1 MIYKEML
8 LIHFLFLETL
18 VEDFCSVEPVTHPT
32 EIPEVRPPPKL
43 DEEKIRR
50 IYRNT
55 QSAVLGA
62 VLAILFLLIVIMAIL
77 IGRYLSQHKG
87 EYLTQE
93 DEGAIGCEDPNDAV
107 VRGHTGHHVE
117 KRREYPL

>member
-1 MIYKEML
+1 MIFTH
-8 LIHFLFLETL
+8 IETL

-93 DEGAIGCEDPNDAV
+93 DEGAIGCEEANDAV
-107 VRGHTGHHVE
+107 IRGHTGHHVE